1 MRARSTYAPGW
12 LDLGSCPVRFE
23 GEEGWVETGDS
34 GKIALYPESL
44 RTEQRIATEVNID
57 AASHVRNFLDCVKS
71 RAQPA
76 CNADIARSSHV
87 AGHAAAIAWMLDR
100 KVAFDPVKEAFFGDE
115 EANRMR
121 TRPMREPWRM

>member
-1 MRARSTYAPGW
+1 
-12 LDLGSCPVRFE
+12 VRYE

-34 GKIALYPESL
+34 GKIALHPESL
-44 RTEQRIATEVNID
+44 RTERTVFTATGD
-57 AASHVRNFLDCVKS
+57 ATTLHVRNFLDCVKS

-100 KVAFDPVKEAFFGDE
+100 KVAFDPAKEAFVGDD